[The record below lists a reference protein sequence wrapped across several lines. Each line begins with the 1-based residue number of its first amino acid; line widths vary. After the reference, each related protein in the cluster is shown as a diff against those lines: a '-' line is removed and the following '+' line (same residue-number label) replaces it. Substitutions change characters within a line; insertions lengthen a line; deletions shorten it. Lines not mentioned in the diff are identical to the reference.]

1 MPFTQFN
8 LAAPIISALKE
19 CNYNQLTPI
28 QEQAIPR
35 ALEGIDLIATAQT
48 GTGKT
53 AAFVIPMLDL
63 LQNTPKKGIPRVLI
77 LAPTRELV
85 NQISDAI
92 ENKYGKHMKT
102 RALKI
107 VGGMPYPKQLREL
120 KRPFDVLVAT
130 PGRLIDLVERRHVN
144 FSAIEMLILDE
155 ADRMLDIGFI
165 DDIRYIA
172 DQLPQERQTL
182 LFSAT
187 FDKNLARLTDE
198 LLYKPERIDIIGN
211 QMTLDNI
218 EQRIYLADDKKH
230 KYRLLHHIMTNQ
242 AVTQAI
248 VFSNT
253 KTATEELA
261 KKLRS
266 DGFEVSALHGDMRQ
280 RDREK
285 RIAQLHAGKIQLLIA
300 TDVAARGIDVKDIT
314 HVFNFD
320 LPRFTENYI
329 HRIGRT
335 GRGGQNGVAIS
346 FATLEERSL
355 IQKIE
360 RFTKKL
366 IEQHVIPTLA
376 PQKQATFLAPAGKK
390 KKKFNAS
397 KARKKSS
404 KKSY

>member
-8 LAAPIISALKE
+8 LAAPILSALKE
-19 CNYNQLTPI
+19 CNYKELTPI
-28 QEQAIPR
+28 QEQAIPL

-63 LQNTPKKGIPRVLI
+63 LQNTPRAGIPRVLI

-92 ENKYGKHMKT
+92 ETRYGKHMKT

-144 FSAIEMLILDE
+144 FSAIQMLILDE
-155 ADRMLDIGFI
+155 ADRMLDIGFR

-172 DQLPQERQTL
+172 DQLPENRQTL

-187 FDKNLARLTDE
+187 FDKNLAALTDE
-198 LLYKPERIDIIGN
+198 LLYQPERIDIIGN
-211 QMTLDNI
+211 KMTLDNI
-218 EQRIYLADDKKH
+218 EQRLYLADDKKH
-230 KYRLLHHIMTNQ
+230 KYRLLHHIMTTQ
-242 AVTQAI
+242 SVTQGI
-248 VFSNT
+248 IFSNT
-253 KTATEELA
+253 KNGTEELA
-261 KKLRS
+261 DQLRD
-266 DGFEVSALHGDMRQ
+266 DGFSASALHGDMRQ
-280 RDREK
+280 RDRE
-285 RIAQLHAGKIQLLIA
+285 RRLSQLHAGKIQFLIA
-300 TDVAARGIDVKDIT
+300 TDVAARGIDAKDVT

-320 LPRFTENYI
+320 LPKFTENYV

-346 FATLEERSL
+346 FATREDRGLV
-355 IQKIE
+355 QKIE
-360 RFTKKL
+360 RFTKKV
-366 IEQHVIPTLA
+366 IEQHVIPSLE
-376 PQKQATFLAPAGKK
+376 PKKQAAYVAPAGKK
-390 KKKFNAS
+390 
-397 KARKKSS
+397 RKRSFSSS
-404 KKSY
+404 KGKKWSKK